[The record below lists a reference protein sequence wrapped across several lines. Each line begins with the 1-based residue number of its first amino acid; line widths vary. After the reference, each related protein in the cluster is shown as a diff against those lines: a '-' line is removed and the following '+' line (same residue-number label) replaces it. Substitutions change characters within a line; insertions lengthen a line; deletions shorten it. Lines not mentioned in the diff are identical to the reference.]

1 MFQEQCMKA
10 NEAKKPG
17 EPTVPVPDAP
27 LVSVPQKKKG
37 PASSLKSE
45 VYAAVRDAV
54 RYIVPSIATVEV
66 LSDSLSL

>member
-1 MFQEQCMKA
+1 MKA

-54 RYIVPSIATVEV
+54 RYIVPSVATVEV
-66 LSDSLSL
+66 SSDSLSL